1 MIVAGI
7 VAALAVAAVG
17 GFFVMRAVLPT
28 FLSFTFV
35 NEAAFPDRNLRAWV
49 ADKVDGD
56 GNGVLTPDEVAA
68 VTQLNLRDPAATTYE
83 PQPVATDAE
92 QAFRYAAAGVQGEV
106 IGRAHAE
113 KAGSQAEGS
122 SASSGDAPA
131 LQVESLAGIQYLSHL
146 KSLVCPDA
154 GLAELDVSGLPSLEY
169 VDCRGN
175 RFTALDLSQNAS
187 LVCLYCDTDVTVAGL
202 DQAGLVCDDLLVKA
216 TSTGVGDGGSLVQMT
231 FAYDAY
237 GRLVQG
243 DGKLYGYD
251 ELGRLSAVHTPE
263 RQDCNGTIPAFTDEY
278 RYDDQGNVTTSIR
291 HEARYSGSD
300 VFSVVPFETV
310 LEYDDK
316 GQLAH
321 RDSTVPTHL
330 GFHPANIVVAD
341 YQHNDKGGL
350 ASASLSRKSSYNLG
364 FGSLDSMSEVTY
376 RYTDEG
382 ALAGYESENVFE
394 SDRSVEATT
403 FDATGSQLKITSSYD
418 GVADED
424 VEATMYDERGFPV
437 RTIDGQGVRT
447 IAYTCNGDGYITR
460 ARWHQAGSEDARGSY
475 KELLNRT
482 VTLDYVKHVGSAAY
496 RDGQRFL
503 PTYAFTSLRDYD
515 YFDCRWQPSNGVA
528 YVVSL
533 VELDPVTKTY
543 QREGLVAATV
553 YSGMR
558 FPTDASVLG
567 DAGSAAGEG
576 GWGAAWPWRDY
587 PCWIASGEGGA
598 ANEPDGGVANPDGSD
613 PDGADA
619 TGSSGAQDAAD
630 GSDDSDASGA
640 ADLTGGYVLPE
651 SDVRLYTHDELAEL
665 TVWELFVARNEIFA
679 RHGRG
684 FSNQDLAAHFASC
697 PWYDARYT
705 PEEFDA
711 MPSLLNE
718 YERQNAEAI
727 RVVEEEKGS
736 PYLS

>member
-1 MIVAGI
+1 MAGI

-263 RQDCNGTIPAFTDEY
+263 RQDRNGTIPAFTDEY

-330 GFHPANIVVAD
+330 
-341 YQHNDKGGL
+341 
-350 ASASLSRKSSYNLG
+350 
-364 FGSLDSMSEVTY
+364 
-376 RYTDEG
+376 
-382 ALAGYESENVFE
+382 
-394 SDRSVEATT
+394 
-403 FDATGSQLKITSSYD
+403 
-418 GVADED
+418 
-424 VEATMYDERGFPV
+424 
-437 RTIDGQGVRT
+437 
-447 IAYTCNGDGYITR
+447 
-460 ARWHQAGSEDARGSY
+460 
-475 KELLNRT
+475 
-482 VTLDYVKHVGSAAY
+482 
-496 RDGQRFL
+496 
-503 PTYAFTSLRDYD
+503 
-515 YFDCRWQPSNGVA
+515 
-528 YVVSL
+528 
-533 VELDPVTKTY
+533 
-543 QREGLVAATV
+543 
-553 YSGMR
+553 
-558 FPTDASVLG
+558 
-567 DAGSAAGEG
+567 
-576 GWGAAWPWRDY
+576 
-587 PCWIASGEGGA
+587 
-598 ANEPDGGVANPDGSD
+598 
-613 PDGADA
+613 
-619 TGSSGAQDAAD
+619 
-630 GSDDSDASGA
+630 
-640 ADLTGGYVLPE
+640 
-651 SDVRLYTHDELAEL
+651 
-665 TVWELFVARNEIFA
+665 
-679 RHGRG
+679 
-684 FSNQDLAAHFASC
+684 
-697 PWYDARYT
+697 
-705 PEEFDA
+705 
-711 MPSLLNE
+711 
-718 YERQNAEAI
+718 
-727 RVVEEEKGS
+727 
-736 PYLS
+736 